1 MLDLEGH
8 KSQLCVPFNT
18 NHQCPSNT
26 VGLGTNDILHHVC
39 NWGKKND
46 EMSLHEVTASEV
58 RTAKTEPR
66 LTAISISFQ
75 DDQLIHS
82 IVIRI
87 LSCSL

>member
-1 MLDLEGH
+1 MKL
-8 KSQLCVPFNT
+8 
-18 NHQCPSNT
+18 
-26 VGLGTNDILHHVC
+26 
-39 NWGKKND
+39 GKKND

-66 LTAISISFQ
+66 LSAISISFR
-75 DDQLIHS
+75 DDQLILS

>member
-39 NWGKKND
+39 NWGKK
-46 EMSLHEVTASEV
+46 MM
-58 RTAKTEPR
+58 K
-66 LTAISISFQ
+66 
-75 DDQLIHS
+75 
-82 IVIRI
+82 
-87 LSCSL
+87 